1 MLAVAQFLSI
11 SPQKRSS
18 ETRHNNDSL
27 HLTGL
32 KYYHGQ
38 YRQV

>member
-1 MLAVAQFLSI
+1 MFLRI
-11 SPQKRSS
+11 HITDNKQ
-18 ETRHNNDSL
+18 

>member
-1 MLAVAQFLSI
+1 MFLRI
-11 SPQKRSS
+11 HITDNKQ
-18 ETRHNNDSL
+18 HNNNL
-27 HLTGL
+27 PHLTGL

>member
-1 MLAVAQFLSI
+1 MFLRI
-11 SPQKRSS
+11 HITDNKQ
-18 ETRHNNDSL
+18 HINDLL